1 MVQKR
6 AEGVSQ
12 VHSEVKGL
20 VHVSVTSVSE
30 VILDDPVQ
38 TAEEY
43 KRNSVSNTHPHVA
56 SAIPFSQLDRLPPP
70 PPLRGSSRNSAGGR
84 AENRFC
90 STVTL

>member
-70 PPLRGSSRNSAGGR
+70 HPPLSAAVPGTQLGGGQRTGSAPP
-84 AENRFC
+84 
-90 STVTL
+90 

>member
-20 VHVSVTSVSE
+20 AHVSVTSVSE

-56 SAIPFSQLDRLPPP
+56 SAIPFSQLDRLPPGRQCQE
-70 PPLRGSSRNSAGGR
+70 LSWGR
-84 AENRFC
+84 AENQFC